1 MLVYQRVNGQRI
13 LKLLGPAVCKTD
25 LSPVVVVGCQKFAI
39 SGWKN
44 PHLHVWWKKKPSK
57 FAIQTP
63 SPSPKFG
70 ASSPMNSSSVPP
82 FCSRAWFTPSNT
94 TSSLVEN
101 EAGGLGWDQ
110 NVGILFVGEMLV
122 LFVGGP
128 TCHQHYFINMFCSI
142 KSGPKNQNDYITKMC
157 YFIIFL
163 HHQLF
168 IKSLKK
174 WDLWFNKLNLRW
186 LFLALSFPEAI
197 QRRWKLWKLWK
208 FIRGSMIEQLLP
220 INMQVFNGI

>member
-1 MLVYQRVNGQRI
+1 LQNRSVAGGRCGVPKIRHFGLEKSTSPCLV
-13 LKLLGPAVCKTD
+13 
-25 LSPVVVVGCQKFAI
+25 
-39 SGWKN
+39 
-44 PHLHVWWKKKPSK
+44 KKKPSK

-128 TCHQHYFINMFCSI
+128 TFHQHYFINMFCSI

-168 IKSLKK
+168 IKSLK
-174 WDLWFNKLNLRW
+174 
-186 LFLALSFPEAI
+186 SGTC
-197 QRRWKLWKLWK
+197 
-208 FIRGSMIEQLLP
+208 GSIS
-220 INMQVFNGI
+220 